1 MSKIN
6 PDVLTFYKE
15 LEKNNTREWFEP
27 QKSRFKGLEAE
38 IKQYAEEIKQGL
50 SEPDEID
57 RAKLFRIYR
66 DVRFSKNK
74 TPFKTHFGIS
84 FHRKK
89 PHLRGGY
96 YLHIAP
102 GDSFI
107 ATGFW
112 NPDKDDLFRIRKEME
127 VDAAELREV
136 MADAELQ
143 AHWGGLQGDEVKTA
157 PKGFS
162 KEHADIDLIRK
173 KQYLFMKKFTD
184 KEVLSAD
191 FQKQILF
198 HFKAIRPFFDYMSNV
213 LTTDLNGVSL
223 L

>member
-6 PDVLTFYKE
+6 PDVLAFYKE
-15 LEKNNTREWFEP
+15 LDKNNTREWFES
-27 QKSRFKGLEAE
+27 QKSRYKGLVAE
-38 IKQYAEEIKQGL
+38 IKQYAEEIKNSL
-50 SEPDEID
+50 STTDEID

-66 DVRFSKNK
+66 DVRFSKDK

-84 FHRKK
+84 FDRKK

-102 GDSFI
+102 GDTFI

-112 NPDKDDLFRIRKEME
+112 NPDKNDLYRIRKEME
-127 VDAAELREV
+127 VDAAELRDV
-136 MADAELQ
+136 IADNELKVY
-143 AHWGGLQGDEVKTA
+143 WGALQGDEVKTA

-173 KQYLFMKKFTD
+173 KQYLFIKKFTD
-184 KEVLSAD
+184 KEVLSAG
-191 FQKQILF
+191 FQDQIIT

>member
-6 PDVLTFYKE
+6 PDVLTFYKA
-15 LEKNNTREWFEP
+15 LEANNTREWFEP
-27 QKSRFKGLEAE
+27 QKARFKALEAE
-38 IKQYAEEIKQGL
+38 IKHYSEELKNTL
-50 SEPDEID
+50 NETDEIE
-57 RAKLFRIYR
+57 RVKIFRIYR

-89 PHLRGGY
+89 PQLRGGY

-107 ATGFW
+107 ASGFW
-112 NPDKDDLFRIRKEME
+112 NPEKDDLFRIRKEME
-127 VDAAELREV
+127 VDADEFRALMSDPELKS
-136 MADAELQ
+136 
-143 AHWGGLQGDEVKTA
+143 HWGGLQGDEVKTA

-173 KQYLFMKKFTD
+173 KQYLFIKKFTD
-184 KEVLSAD
+184 KEVLAPD
-191 FQKQILF
+191 FQTQIIT
-198 HFKAIRPFFDYMSNV
+198 HFKAIRPFNDYMSNV

>member
-6 PDVLTFYKE
+6 PDVLAFYKE

-50 SEPDEID
+50 SETDEID